1 MKCSKQKKKTKKR
14 KNELSNVETVVKGLV
29 LENIPQRF
37 NSVSFSFKP
46 PGLKVCI
53 LSRSFVSSEYLL
65 VHNIL

>member
-1 MKCSKQKKKTKKR
+1 MKCSKQKKQKKR
-14 KNELSNVETVVKGLV
+14 KNVLNSVETVVKGLV

-37 NSVSFSFKP
+37 NFVSFSCKP
-46 PGLKVCI
+46 PGLKGCI